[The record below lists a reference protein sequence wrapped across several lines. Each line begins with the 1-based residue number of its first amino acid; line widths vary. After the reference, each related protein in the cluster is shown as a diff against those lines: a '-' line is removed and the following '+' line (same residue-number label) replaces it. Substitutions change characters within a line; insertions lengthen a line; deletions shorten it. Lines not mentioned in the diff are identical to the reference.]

1 MSKSIESFNLHDI
14 SPFIKIAILIT
25 MLNALILNFKGH
37 FKGLG
42 VNHIFFYPKLIY
54 AFKTKI

>member
-42 VNHIFFYPKLIY
+42 
-54 AFKTKI
+54 

>member
-1 MSKSIESFNLHDI
+1 
-14 SPFIKIAILIT
+14 

-42 VNHIFFYPKLIY
+42 VNHIFFSIQNLYTLLKRKYEPNTYMLISQ
-54 AFKTKI
+54 TKISAKTMTIL

>member
-42 VNHIFFYPKLIY
+42 VNHIFFLS
-54 AFKTKI
+54 KTYIRF

>member
-1 MSKSIESFNLHDI
+1 
-14 SPFIKIAILIT
+14 

-42 VNHIFFYPKLIY
+42 VNHIVFLHNLLKRKYEPNTYMLISQ
-54 AFKTKI
+54 TKISAKTMTIL